1 LDDLTCPAC
10 TAPGLLALPEGSF
23 RCAYCGT
30 LLQVQSVTCPAC
42 GWENVQGAEDCRNCG
57 EPLSVVARVLTRQGA
72 VGPPFW
78 LGRVRDRADELKRR
92 EAWAS
97 EQRMEQLRE
106 IDRRRMQDDARAL
119 ARQRA
124 ADRQIVLVLGLALG
138 VLGVIVVTLVL
149 LRFGGG

>member
-10 TAPGLLALPEGSF
+10 TAPGLLPLAEGTF
-23 RCAYCGT
+23 RCEFCGT
-30 LLQVQSVTCPAC
+30 LLQGQPVTCPAC
-42 GWENVQGAEDCRNCG
+42 GWENPQGAEDCRNCG
-57 EPLSVVARVLTRQGA
+57 EALSMVARVLTRQGA
-72 VGPPFW
+72 LGPPFW

-97 EQRMEQLRE
+97 EQRMEHLRE
-106 IDRRRMQDDARAL
+106 IDRRRIQDEARAL

-124 ADRQIVLVLGLALG
+124 ADRHIVLALG
-138 VLGVIVVTLVL
+138 VAVAVLAVIVATVVL